1 MINEVTGIVLDISEK
16 EQINDKLEKRKIV
29 LEVTEVGTERYY
41 TNYYP
46 IEFVNKNIPLLEGVS
61 VGDEITISINI
72 KGKKTSTGKYFL
84 SLEAF
89 RRK

>member
-1 MINEVTGIVLDISEK
+1 MINEVTGIVIELSAQEK
-16 EQINDKLEKRKIV
+16 INDKLEKRKII

-46 IEFVNKNIPLLEGVS
+46 IEFVNKNIPLLEGVA
-61 VGDEITISINI
+61 VGDEITLSINI

-89 RRK
+89 RKK